1 MWRESRRRVNS
12 LHRLRC
18 ERTQRERRR
27 SLICERGITPI
38 DRVRR
43 PTVMV
48 VVARGEV
55 GVPTGLPTV
64 TVEPPGSSVSFF
76 TTIHS
81 LLFILSSSFSLSH
94 DGRRL
99 PAECA
104 SGVPLFSA
112 HCAGVM
118 ELCEKA
124 TDPQSRMT
132 NEEFRFMLLKLASFF
147 QLKSEGASV
156 STP

>member
-12 LHRLRC
+12 LHRLQC

-27 SLICERGITPI
+27 SLVRERGITPI

-48 VVARGEV
+48 AVARGEV
-55 GVPTGLPTV
+55 GVLTGLPTV

-76 TTIHS
+76 TAIHS
-81 LLFILSSSFSLSH
+81 LFSKPPYSFSLPH

-112 HCAGVM
+112 HCTGADGTVRKGHRSAVEDDQRGV
-118 ELCEKA
+118 
-124 TDPQSRMT
+124 
-132 NEEFRFMLLKLASFF
+132 
-147 QLKSEGASV
+147 SV
-156 STP
+156 YAAEVGVILPAQA